1 MSKNLLVVGAS
12 GSIGR
17 HAVAVALE
25 EKFRVRAL
33 VRNPSQKKLFAS
45 EVDIVV
51 GDLTQPET
59 LSAALIDIDAIV
71 MTHGTYGTQADAEAV
86 DYGAVRNILIN
97 IQHTQPR
104 IALMT
109 TIGTTDRRGMH
120 DWKRRG
126 EWLVRASGLPYT
138 IVRPAW
144 FDYNA
149 PDEKKILMLQGDKK
163 LIGSPKDGVISR
175 RQIAEVLVR
184 SLTSPSALRKTL
196 ELHASKGP
204 AQENFEPLF
213 ASLTADRQG
222 SIHGINDIDNMPL
235 EDQAP
240 HIQSDVKKIQAL
252 NLYRPSSTA

>member
-1 MSKNLLVVGAS
+1 
-12 GSIGR
+12 
-17 HAVAVALE
+17 
-25 EKFRVRAL
+25 
-33 VRNPSQKKLFAS
+33 
-45 EVDIVV
+45 
-51 GDLTQPET
+51 
-59 LSAALIDIDAIV
+59 
-71 MTHGTYGTQADAEAV
+71 
-86 DYGAVRNILIN
+86 
-97 IQHTQPR
+97 
-104 IALMT
+104 MT

-213 ASLTADRQG
+213 ASLTADVQG
-222 SIHGINDIDNMPL
+222 SIYGTNDIDNMPL
-235 EDQAP
+235 EDETP
-240 HIQSDVKKIQAL
+240 NIQSDINQIQTFFRE
-252 NLYRPSSTA
+252 RPSFSA